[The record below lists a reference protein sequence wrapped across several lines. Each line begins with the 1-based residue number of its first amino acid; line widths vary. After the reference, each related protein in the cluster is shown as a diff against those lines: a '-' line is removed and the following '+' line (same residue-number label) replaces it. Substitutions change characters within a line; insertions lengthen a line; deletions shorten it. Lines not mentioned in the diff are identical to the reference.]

1 MTRAAVIL
9 CSLLALAGCDE
20 ETVENLLEG
29 KVEVFTIHSANI
41 EGVTGV
47 ADGYHTWSDLQDSNP
62 PGLDLPENVPFGIRD
77 DLVNTVGSVEDTGCA
92 KIPNT
97 ANMCFEEDDST
108 SCLPSELKELGLKT
122 YKIDLDDLEAAI
134 DVGFYPT
141 AVQYLDEFG
150 LNADLTIED
159 AECSAIE

>member
-20 ETVENLLEG
+20 ELLEG
-29 KVEVFTIHSANI
+29 KVKVFNIHSANV

-47 ADGYHTWSDLQDSNP
+47 PDGYHTWSDLQDSM
-62 PGLDLPENVPFGIRD
+62 DLPEKVPFGIRD
-77 DLVNTVGSVEDTGCA
+77 DLVNVAGSVEDVGCA

-108 SCLPSELKELGLKT
+108 SCLPSELKELGLKV
-122 YKIDLDDLEAAI
+122 YKIDLDDIGAAI

-141 AVQYLDEFG
+141 AVEYLDEFG
-150 LNADLTIED
+150 FNTDLSIED